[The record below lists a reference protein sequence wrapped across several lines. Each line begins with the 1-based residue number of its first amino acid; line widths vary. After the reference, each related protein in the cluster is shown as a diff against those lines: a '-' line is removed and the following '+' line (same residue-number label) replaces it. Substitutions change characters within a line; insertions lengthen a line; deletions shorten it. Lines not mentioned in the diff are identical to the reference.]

1 MKKGIALILTAVLL
15 LTGCG
20 SSSAQAGTQENT
32 DAAQEEAVVT
42 ETETA
47 STDAAEKTDSQT
59 DSQEPA
65 ASENADTTEVKE
77 AEAEA
82 PQGETG
88 ASSDTLVLYFS
99 RTGEQYVVGVIDK
112 GNTAIVA
119 EMIAEQTG
127 ADLFEVL
134 PADDHYPMT
143 YEALTDVAKQE
154 QNDNARPA
162 YSGELP
168 DLSKYSTI
176 FIGAPV
182 WWGDW
187 PMIMYTVFENSDFS
201 GKTLIPFSTH
211 EGSGLS
217 GFDKKLEGACP
228 DSTVGKGLAI
238 EGNDAQN
245 NQEKAR
251 ESVSGWLTELG
262 FDMAGR
268 NDEQLIR
275 DVYIKMYEGMIAK
288 DEATLREALDDSF
301 VLVHMTG
308 MRQSRE
314 EFISA
319 VLDGTLNYYSA
330 EHENMP
336 VKINGDTAVLTGQS
350 YVAAAVFGGGRSNW
364 RLQQKCSLKKIDGLW
379 NITRSVAST
388 Y

>member
-20 SSSAQAGTQENT
+20 STSAQAGTQENT

-42 ETETA
+42 ETEAA

-59 DSQEPA
+59 DTQEPA

-88 ASSDTLVLYFS
+88 TTSDTLVLYFS

-187 PMIMYTVFENSDFS
+187 PMIMYTVFENNDFS

-217 GFDKKLEGACP
+217 GFDEKLAGACP

-251 ESVSGWLTELG
+251 ESVSGWLAELG
-262 FDMAGR
+262 F
-268 NDEQLIR
+268 
-275 DVYIKMYEGMIAK
+275 
-288 DEATLREALDDSF
+288 
-301 VLVHMTG
+301 
-308 MRQSRE
+308 
-314 EFISA
+314 
-319 VLDGTLNYYSA
+319 
-330 EHENMP
+330 
-336 VKINGDTAVLTGQS
+336 
-350 YVAAAVFGGGRSNW
+350 
-364 RLQQKCSLKKIDGLW
+364 
-379 NITRSVAST
+379 
-388 Y
+388 